1 LIDQDG
7 KMIGIINLQEAIS
20 QAERA
25 GLDLAEISPQANPPI
40 AKIIDWDKYRYEQ
53 TKQLQKSRKHQKT
66 IEIKQVRVSLKIS
79 QHDFEVKIKQAE
91 RFLTEGSRVKV
102 SLLLRGREITHQD
115 LGRDKLEKFYD
126 QLKEI
131 SELEQTIQLT
141 GHELSIVIGAKRN
154 AKTQNP

>member
-1 LIDQDG
+1 
-7 KMIGIINLQEAIS
+7 MIGVVNLQEAIS

-91 RFLTEGSRVKV
+91 RFLAEGSKVKV

-115 LGRDKLEKFYD
+115 LGRDKLEKFFD

-131 SELEQTIQLT
+131 SELEQVIQLT

-154 AKTQNP
+154 AKT

>member
-1 LIDQDG
+1 MIDQDG